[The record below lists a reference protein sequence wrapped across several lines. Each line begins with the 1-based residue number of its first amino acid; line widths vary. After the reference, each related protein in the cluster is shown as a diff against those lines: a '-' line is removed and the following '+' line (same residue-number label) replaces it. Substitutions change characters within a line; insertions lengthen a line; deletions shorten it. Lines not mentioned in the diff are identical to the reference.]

1 MRNIKY
7 LLIAGVSGILTITGS
22 YVLVAADQPNVP
34 EVGLEDSSS
43 TPLYT
48 PPKKLTPRARIGG
61 PLRGLEGAQPEI
73 VALVPDH
80 VGWTA
85 KQAPTL
91 NWFLSKPTTAPLRF
105 TLNDDRK
112 ILPIY
117 EAPLAA
123 PSAAG
128 VQSIDLKALGINL
141 EPNVQYRWFVSAVRN
156 ADAPSQDIVAGG
168 MIERCEFDACIME
181 RYLILSCDPE
191 SVRTNALNSFWYD
204 AMGCLC
210 RLIETSPTDPD
221 LRRLR
226 AALLRQVGLNV
237 VADWDLKA
245 IQGHAR

>member
-1 MRNIKY
+1 MTY
-7 LLIAGVSGILTITGS
+7 IAIIGMSVILTIIGCQT
-22 YVLVAADQPNVP
+22 LIAADQPVVP
-34 EVGLEDSSS
+34 GGNPEDRELA
-43 TPLYT
+43 LYT

-61 PLRGLEGAQPEI
+61 TLRGVESTQPEI

-91 NWFLSKPTTAPLRF
+91 NWFLSKPTTTPLRF

-117 EAPLAA
+117 EAPLPP

-128 VQSIDLKALGINL
+128 VQSIDLKALGITL

-156 ADAPSQDIVAGG
+156 PDAPSQDVVAGG
-168 MIERCEFDACIME
+168 MIERCEFNECMIE
-181 RYLILSCDPE
+181 RYIVLSCDPD
-191 SVRTNALNSFWYD
+191 SVRTNAVNGFWYD

-210 RLIETSPTDPD
+210 NLIEKSPKDPS

-237 VADWDLKA
+237 VADWDLRV
-245 IQGHAR
+245 IQSTTR